1 MDSIGDM
8 YFAATLLAYGAE
20 LLEIDRSDPRH
31 QKFKFGGEI
40 EQIFVLEKNSKVIL
54 RIEKPSF
61 DDIKT
66 KFIGRTLMLPPEY
79 VDSVRRIKGAIHDY

>member
-20 LLEIDRSDPRH
+20 LVGMDREDPRH
-31 QKFKFGGEI
+31 QKFQFVGEI
-40 EQIFVLEKNSKVIL
+40 EQIFVLEKGSKVIL

-79 VDSVRRIKGAIHDY
+79 VDAIRRIKAAIHDY